1 MDIPTGKV
9 LQKFIANALEENQA
23 RAFSRKLVGQHQKK
37 TIDKRV
43 SGGMLLNMLQKRAQ
57 T

>member
-9 LQKFIANALEENQA
+9 LQKFIANALEENHV